1 MQAKLLR
8 NDALC
13 CETQEAG
20 ALARLGKRGALIRLV
35 AFVCVRGD
43 TLCPRSLRVRT
54 AWSQG
59 GKTTSLR
66 ACLQTHSVSDEAARV
81 RLALTHSYKKATRV
95 LMSCLQGARLGAGS
109 VEEAPTRPARA
120 HAGVRAISPQRAAG
134 RPLPEYAQVTHGPGV
149 CFWAARGSLSLISQC
164 RFRPGAISCQ
174 QSAVPAFP
182 HRGVGCGPFGPT
194 PPRRR
199 QGRQGRAARPVARP
213 NRGVN
218 GI

>member
-13 CETQEAG
+13 CATQEAG

-66 ACLQTHSVSDEAARV
+66 ACLQTYSVSDEAARV
-81 RLALTHSYKKATRV
+81 RLALAHSYKKATRV
-95 LMSCLQGARLGAGS
+95 LMSCLQGARAWAL
-109 VEEAPTRPARA
+109 VVLKKPPRARLELT
-120 HAGVRAISPQRAAG
+120 Q
-134 RPLPEYAQVTHGPGV
+134 EYALYPHSVQQDAPYQSTRRSRMGQACAFGQHG
-149 CFWAARGSLSLISQC
+149 
-164 RFRPGAISCQ
+164 GA
-174 QSAVPAFP
+174 
-182 HRGVGCGPFGPT
+182 
-194 PPRRR
+194 
-199 QGRQGRAARPVARP
+199 
-213 NRGVN
+213 
-218 GI
+218 